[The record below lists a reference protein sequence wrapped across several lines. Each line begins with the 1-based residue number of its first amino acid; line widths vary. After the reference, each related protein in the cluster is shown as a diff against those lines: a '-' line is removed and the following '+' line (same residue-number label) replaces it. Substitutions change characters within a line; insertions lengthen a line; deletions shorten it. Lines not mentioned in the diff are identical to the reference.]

1 VWTLTTKVIQVLT
14 LEGAKV
20 LKLELKNIRYND
32 GSDVD

>member
-1 VWTLTTKVIQVLT
+1 VLT